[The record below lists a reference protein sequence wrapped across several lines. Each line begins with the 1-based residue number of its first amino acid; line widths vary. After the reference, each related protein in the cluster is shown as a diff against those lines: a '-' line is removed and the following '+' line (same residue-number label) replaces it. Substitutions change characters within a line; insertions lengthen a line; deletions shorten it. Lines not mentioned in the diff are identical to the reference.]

1 MKMLLTGASTILGS
15 QVIGRF
21 KQYYPDIEIST
32 LDDLSDIGLI
42 NHLFGKHQ
50 FESVIHLAC
59 AERPDFQA
67 TNALLDVANSHWAG
81 QHWFRRFLYISAE
94 DISINEQLIR
104 AYSEMTLVISSC
116 SECVASPDFPIEYM
130 SVANANMKLNK
141 SVPMYTQGQA
151 VDNWFWVADEAS
163 AIDVIFNQGEAG
175 PIYNIGGMN
184 TWKSADSDY
193 KDLITNKAF
202 ALEPFMANA
211 YQMFFNKLKNI
222 FAHSTITP
230 KRIA

>member
-1 MKMLLTGASTILGS
+1 
-15 QVIGRF
+15 
-21 KQYYPDIEIST
+21 
-32 LDDLSDIGLI
+32 
-42 NHLFGKHQ
+42 
-50 FESVIHLAC
+50 
-59 AERPDFQA
+59 
-67 TNALLDVANSHWAG
+67 
-81 QHWFRRFLYISAE
+81 
-94 DISINEQLIR
+94 
-104 AYSEMTLVISSC
+104 
-116 SECVASPDFPIEYM
+116 M
-130 SVANANMKLNK
+130 SVANDNMKLNK

-184 TWKSADSDY
+184 TWKSPDSDY

-211 YQMFFNKLKNI
+211 YQLFFSKVKNI
-222 FAHSTITP
+222 FAHSTINP